1 MTGIQ
6 MKLNRRRLLQAL
18 AATGVG
24 TATLHRA
31 AIAVAQET
39 AKKGIEIDEEVLKKA
54 EWISG
59 NELTDEQRKRL
70 VRKIKQNQSGME
82 PLRKQELTG
91 ADQPAVYF
99 GTLEAQ
105 TDNRVEIKR
114 SVSVTHAA
122 VPRRPDTDDGLA
134 FLPVTELS
142 NLIRHRKL
150 TSVELTKLYIARLRK
165 YDPMLKFVVNMTEEL
180 AMESAVRADKEI
192 AAGRYR
198 GPLHGIPWGAKDLM
212 SVPGYP
218 TTWGIPQLRDQM
230 LDERATVF
238 HRLEQA
244 GAILV
249 AKLSLGALAMGD
261 RWFGGM
267 TRCPWNPKI
276 GSSGSSAGSASATAA
291 GCVGFAIGSETL
303 GSIISP
309 SRRCGT
315 TGLRPTFGRVSR
327 HGCMPLSWTM
337 DKLGPITRSVEDT
350 AVVLAAIHGADGLD
364 PTAIDRPFSWP
375 PKIDVRNMKV
385 GYTAR
390 RLTKVEDRTDLKIL
404 RDLGVE
410 LVEIKL
416 PQVAGIRAL
425 TDVIGIEGAAVFEK
439 WLNAEQTE
447 GWNVWPDIFRAAQ
460 FVSAVDYLRMMRHRR
475 KLLHEFE
482 KLMSQVDVLINAGDL
497 LHTNLTGHPSVVI
510 PSEIRDRKGRKSVR
524 SVVFTGRLFDE
535 TRLLALAHAYQ
546 GHLTAHLERP
556 PLDKF
561 LATLEAEKAA
571 ADEEKE
577 KPAEKDGGKSKA
589 DKKKDK

>member
-1 MTGIQ
+1 M
-6 MKLNRRRLLQAL
+6 
-18 AATGVG
+18 
-24 TATLHRA
+24 HRA
-31 AIAVAQET
+31 VAAVAQE
-39 AKKGIEIDEEVLKKA
+39 AANGKIDIDKDVLKKA

-59 NELTDEQRKRL
+59 NELSDEQRDKL
-70 VRKIKQNQSGME
+70 VRSVKQNLAGLQQ
-82 PLRKQELTG
+82 LRNVELTG

-99 GTLEAQ
+99 GTLKAQ

-114 SVSVTHAA
+114 SVSATKTA
-122 VPRRPDTDDGLA
+122 VAKRPDSNEQLA

-142 NLIRHRKL
+142 NLIRHRKI
-150 TSVELTKLYIARLRK
+150 TAVELTKLYVARLKK

-192 AAGRYR
+192 ASGRYR

-218 TTWGIPQLRDQM
+218 TTWGIPQLRDQT
-230 LDERATVF
+230 LKDRATVF

-291 GCVGFAIGSETL
+291 GCVGFSIGSETL

-337 DKLGPITRSVEDT
+337 DKIGPITRSVEDT
-350 AVVLAAIHGADGLD
+350 ALVLAAVHGADEFD
-364 PTAIDRPFSWP
+364 PTAIDQPFSWP
-375 PKIDVRNMKV
+375 PKVDVRGMKV

-390 RLTKVEDRTDLKIL
+390 RTKLEDRNDLKIL

-410 LVEIKL
+410 LVEVKL
-416 PQVAGIRAL
+416 PRTVGIRAM
-425 TDVIGIEGAAVFEK
+425 TDIIGIEGAAVFEK
-439 WLNAEQTE
+439 WLNAEQTD
-447 GWNVWPDIFRAAQ
+447 GWNSWPNTFRSAQ
-460 FVSAVDYLRMMRHRR
+460 YISAVDYLRIMRHRR

-482 KLMSQVDVLINAGDL
+482 KLMETVDVLINANDL
-497 LHTNLTGHPSVVI
+497 VHTNLTGHPSIVF
-510 PSEIRDRKGRKSVR
+510 PSEIRDRNGKKSVR
-524 SVVFTGRLFDE
+524 SVVLTGRLFDE

-546 GHLTAHLERP
+546 SNLTAHLERP
-556 PLDKF
+556 PLDLF
-561 LATLEAEKAA
+561 LADFEAEE
-571 ADEEKE
+571 ADEDRKE
-577 KPAEKDGGKSKA
+577 SGDDKKGKSKS
-589 DKKKDK
+589 DKKKDKRFW